1 MRSVPES
8 NKSNSQLSEIN
19 KSSYHNNSSAILQG
33 LQKMAESKK
42 DQQNQRTASNDEPG
56 GLGKTIGILTTDV
69 ASKGDQEHAET

>member
-19 KSSYHNNSSAILQG
+19 KSSYHNNSSTILQG

-42 DQQNQRTASNDEPG
+42 DQQNQRIALNDELG
-56 GLGKTIGILTTDV
+56 GLGKTIRILATDV
-69 ASKGDQEHAET
+69 ASKGDQEHVET